1 VIYTIGHSTRS
12 ETEFIGMLQK
22 YSIAILIDV
31 RTIPRSRWNPQFDR
45 TTLQKSVT
53 HAGIEYLHMP
63 ELGGLRKPSHESI
76 NQAWKNPGFRGYADH
91 MQTPAFEEALVK
103 IIDFGWKNR
112 IALMCAEAFYAKCH
126 RMLLSDALMA
136 RGVEVL
142 HIVNTNQVKS
152 HTLTSFARVEGT
164 KVTYPLDQSKL
175 EF

>member
-1 VIYTIGHSTRS
+1 MIYTIGHSTRS
-12 ETEFIGMLQK
+12 EREFLGMLQQH
-22 YSIAILIDV
+22 SIATLIDV
-31 RTIPRSRWNPQFDR
+31 RTIPRSRWNPQFDK
-45 TTLQKSVT
+45 TSLQKSVT
-53 HAGIEYLHMP
+53 QAGMEYLHMP
-63 ELGGLRKPSHESI
+63 ELGGLRKPSPESI
-76 NQAWKNPGFRGYADH
+76 NQAWKNPGFQGYADY

-103 IIDFGWKNR
+103 IIDFGWRDR

-126 RMLLSDALMA
+126 RMLLSDALIA

-142 HIVNTNQVKS
+142 HIVNANQVKS